1 MLELEPQAT
10 EAAAALG
17 AAINESP
24 LKNDPQAAVVGQ
36 MIAEMSEGDDD
47 PGWTAAL
54 GDIQTTGP
62 DTATINITAT
72 DQEFGMTIPPSFSA
86 HRTGGGWKIVNLPN
100 PSGQQH
106 TPEAMR
112 SLIAGLRDMTAK
124 VKSGEI
130 FSGAELQQAAMSL
143 MPG

>member
-1 MLELEPQAT
+1 
-10 EAAAALG
+10 
-17 AAINESP
+17 
-24 LKNDPQAAVVGQ
+24 
-36 MIAEMSEGDDD
+36 
-47 PGWTAAL
+47 
-54 GDIQTTGP
+54 
-62 DTATINITAT
+62 
-72 DQEFGMTIPPSFSA
+72 MTIPPSFSA
-86 HRTGGGWKIVNLPN
+86 HRTDDGWKIVNLPN